1 MNAKTNGSMTTAT
14 GNGLNGHHRKSN
26 GAAHGEGGARSYT
39 LPLRGALSPA
49 ATPDVTTPGSFANA
63 PDLGGAM
70 MFSSPDTP
78 GMPAPSG
85 KTAWDFLP
93 SGWSVVDLGP
103 VGDVSSMRDDP
114 AFVPAPKNPHEQ
126 AWTPSFGVGGGTAN
140 APSSFLDPKSFEP
153 FVDGCVSRDWTGQV
167 ESKNAHVA
175 SHLRVPMSSA
185 KGCANCLGETMMFVE
200 FNTAPGSTKP
210 ARRLRVIYPKGF
222 VPVTQLEHARLGII
236 TPQMQRVAQREPHL
250 TPAMVRDEVAAGRMV
265 IPANVNHLAHK
276 LDPMCIGRASKTKVN
291 ANMGASPVSSGT
303 HEEVEKL
310 KWAEKWGADT
320 VMDLSTGGDLD
331 ATRAAI
337 TSNACVPIG
346 TVPIYSMIIGKK
358 IEDLDWATIEASLHH
373 QAKQGVDYFTIHA
386 GVRKAHL
393 KLVKNRLIGIVSR
406 GGSLL
411 AKWMLVHNQE
421 NIMYTRWEEI
431 CDILREYDVTF
442 SIGDGL
448 RPGGLADATDA
459 AQLAELETLGELT
472 ERAWRRGVQVMIE
485 GPGHVP
491 FDQIEYNAKL
501 QRALCHG
508 APFYVLGPLVT
519 DMFPGY
525 DHITSC
531 IGATSIAY
539 HGAAMLCYVTPKEH
553 VGLPKK
559 DDVKQGCIAYKIA
572 AHAADVA
579 LGIPGSRT
587 RDDEL
592 TKARAALNWEK
603 HFELSFDPD
612 TARAYHDEDLDVD
625 TDFCAMC
632 GHDWCSV
639 RISKE
644 IQEFASGKAEGFE
657 RVGAGGK
664 LGAPVKS
671 AALTP
676 EQQEILS
683 KRGVLSPDEIH
694 KLASKTKKVLGAE
707 KIGEK
712 ASCHSDYV
720 DPETAKRVQSEK
732 LGGGVMVQLDVR
744 PALGIAKEDRVV

>member
-1 MNAKTNGSMTTAT
+1 
-14 GNGLNGHHRKSN
+14 
-26 GAAHGEGGARSYT
+26 
-39 LPLRGALSPA
+39 
-49 ATPDVTTPGSFANA
+49 
-63 PDLGGAM
+63 
-70 MFSSPDTP
+70 
-78 GMPAPSG
+78 
-85 KTAWDFLP
+85 
-93 SGWSVVDLGP
+93 
-103 VGDVSSMRDDP
+103 
-114 AFVPAPKNPHEQ
+114 
-126 AWTPSFGVGGGTAN
+126 
-140 APSSFLDPKSFEP
+140 
-153 FVDGCVSRDWTGQV
+153 
-167 ESKNAHVA
+167 
-175 SHLRVPMSSA
+175 
-185 KGCANCLGETMMFVE
+185 MFVE

-210 ARRLRVIYPKGF
+210 ARRLRVIYPKSF

-579 LGIPGSRT
+579 LGIPGTRT

-694 KLASKTKKVLGAE
+694 KLASKTKKALGAE

>member
-1 MNAKTNGSMTTAT
+1 
-14 GNGLNGHHRKSN
+14 
-26 GAAHGEGGARSYT
+26 
-39 LPLRGALSPA
+39 
-49 ATPDVTTPGSFANA
+49 V
-63 PDLGGAM
+63 
-70 MFSSPDTP
+70 
-78 GMPAPSG
+78 
-85 KTAWDFLP
+85 
-93 SGWSVVDLGP
+93 
-103 VGDVSSMRDDP
+103 
-114 AFVPAPKNPHEQ
+114 
-126 AWTPSFGVGGGTAN
+126 
-140 APSSFLDPKSFEP
+140 
-153 FVDGCVSRDWTGQV
+153 
-167 ESKNAHVA
+167 
-175 SHLRVPMSSA
+175 
-185 KGCANCLGETMMFVE
+185 GCANCLGETHDFVE
-200 FNTAPGSTKP
+200 FNLATG
-210 ARRLRVIYPKGF
+210 RRVRVIYPKNF
-222 VPVTQLEHARLGII
+222 QPRTQLEHARLGIV

-250 TPAMVRDEVAAGRMV
+250 SPAQVRDEIGAGRMV
-265 IPANVNHLAHK
+265 IPANINHLSHS
-276 LDPMCIGRASKTKVN
+276 LDSMCIGRASKTKVN
-291 ANMGASPVSSGT
+291 ANMGASPISSGT

-310 KWAEKWGADT
+310 KWAEKHGADT
-320 VMDLSTGGDLD
+320 VMDLSTGGNLD
-331 ATRAAI
+331 ECRAAI
-337 TSNACVPIG
+337 LQNSCVPIG

-358 IEDLDWATIEASLHH
+358 IEQLDWPTIEASLHH

-393 KLVKNRLIGIVSR
+393 KYVKNRLIGIVSR

-411 AKWMLVHNQE
+411 AKWMLVHNDE
-421 NIMYTRWEEI
+421 NIMYTRWDDI
-431 CDILREYDVTF
+431 CHILREYDVTF

-448 RPGGLADATDA
+448 RPGGMADATDD
-459 AQLAELETLGELT
+459 AQLSELETLGELT
-472 ERAWRRGVQVMIE
+472 ERAWRFGVQVMIE

-491 FDQIEYNAKL
+491 FDQIEYNAKI
-501 QRALCHG
+501 QRKLCHG

-531 IGATSIAY
+531 IGATSMAY

-553 VGLPKK
+553 LGLPKK

-579 LGIPGSRT
+579 LGIPGTRD

-644 IQEFASGKAEGFE
+644 IQEFASGKADGFE
-657 RVGAGGK
+657 RVGTNGK

-676 EQQEILS
+676 EQQAILE

-694 KLASKTKKVLGAE
+694 KLAAKTKQAVATASERATQETADTKDKL
-707 KIGEK
+707 
-712 ASCHSDYV
+712 SCHSDYV
-720 DPETAKRVQSEK
+720 DADTAQRLQEEK
-732 LGGGVMVQLDVR
+732 LGKGVLVQLDVR

>member
-1 MNAKTNGSMTTAT
+1 MATSSHGSNGSSKVSTDSASESKFRPPNF
-14 GNGLNGHHRKSN
+14 GASN
-26 GAAHGEGGARSYT
+26 PGR
-39 LPLRGALSPA
+39 
-49 ATPDVTTPGSFANA
+49 TPNVTTPGSFANA
-63 PDLGGAM
+63 PDIGGPR

-78 GMPAPSG
+78 GMPAPSE

-93 SGWSVVDLGP
+93 EGWTVETLDDSVP
-103 VGDVSSMRDDP
+103 YAS
-114 AFVPAPKNPHEQ
+114 VPHA
-126 AWTPSFGVGGGTAN
+126 TM
-140 APSSFLDPKSFEP
+140 PSSPSTLAFADARGL
-153 FVDGCVSRDWTGQV
+153 VR
-167 ESKNAHVA
+167 
-175 SHLRVPMSSA
+175 RV
-185 KGCANCLGETMMFVE
+185 T
-200 FNTAPGSTKP
+200 
-210 ARRLRVIYPKGF
+210 YPRGF
-222 VPVTQLEHARLGII
+222 VPITQLEYARLGII
-236 TPQMQRVAQREPHL
+236 TPQMARVAEREPHL
-250 TPAMVRDEVAAGRMV
+250 TATQVRDEIAAGRMV
-265 IPANVNHLAHK
+265 IPANINHLNYK
-276 LDPMCIGRASKTKVN
+276 LDPMAIGRASKTKVN

-303 HEEVEKL
+303 DEEVEKL
-310 KWAEKWGADT
+310 QWAERWGADT

-331 ATRAAI
+331 ACRDAI
-337 TSNACVPIG
+337 IRNSTVPIG

-358 IEDLDWATIEASLHH
+358 IDDLDWPTIEASLHH

-386 GVRKAHL
+386 GVRRAHL
-393 KLVKNRLIGIVSR
+393 KHVKNRLIGIVSR

-411 AKWMLVHNQE
+411 AKWMLVHSQE
-421 NIMYTRWEEI
+421 NIMYTRWDDI
-431 CDILREYDVTF
+431 CKILRQYDVTF

-459 AQLAELETLGELT
+459 AQIAELETLGELT
-472 ERAWRRGVQVMIE
+472 ERAWRHGVQVMIE

-491 FDQIEYNAKL
+491 FDQIEWNAKV
-501 QRALCHG
+501 QRTLCHG

-531 IGATSIAY
+531 IGATAMAY

-553 VGLPKK
+553 LGLPKK

-579 LGIPGSRT
+579 LGIPGTRD

-644 IQEFASGKAEGFE
+644 IQEFMSGKAEGFE
-657 RVGAGGK
+657 RVGANGK
-664 LGAPVKS
+664 LGAPIKS

-676 EQQEILS
+676 EQARILES
-683 KRGVLSPDEIH
+683 RGVLAPEEIH
-694 KLASKTKKVLGAE
+694 KLANKTKKAVGADAA
-707 KIGEK
+707 K
-712 ASCHSDYV
+712 ATCHSDYV
-720 DPETAKRVQSEK
+720 DPETAKQMQ
-732 LGGGVMVQLDVR
+732 GGVMVQVDVR

>member
-1 MNAKTNGSMTTAT
+1 MIAHSNSSPVSRL
-14 GNGLNGHHRKSN
+14 GLPTY
-26 GAAHGEGGARSYT
+26 GAANPGNTTG
-39 LPLRGALSPA
+39 
-49 ATPDVTTPGSFANA
+49 VTTPGSFALKS
-63 PDLGGAM
+63 DVGGPL
-70 MFSSPDTP
+70 MFASPDTP
-78 GMPAPSG
+78 GMPAPSP

-93 SGWSVVDLGP
+93 EGWSVVDLGP
-103 VGDVSSMRDDP
+103 SLDAS
-114 AFVPAPKNPHEQ
+114 VPHAPM
-126 AWTPSFGVGGGTAN
+126 
-140 APSSFLDPKSFEP
+140 PSSPSI
-153 FVDGCVSRDWTGQV
+153 
-167 ESKNAHVA
+167 A
-175 SHLRVPMSSA
+175 
-185 KGCANCLGETMMFVE
+185 CANCLGDSHRFAE
-200 FNTAPGSTKP
+200 FDTAKG
-210 ARRLRVIYPKGF
+210 RRLRVIYPKGF
-222 VPVTQLEHARLGII
+222 IPVTQLESARIGIV
-236 TPQMQRVAQREPHL
+236 TPQMKRVAERESHFDTLFPGRS
-250 TPAMVRDEVAAGRMV
+250 AVAVRDEVAAGRLV
-265 IPANVNHLAHK
+265 IPANINHLRHK
-276 LDPMCIGRASKTKVN
+276 LDPMAIGRASKTKVN

-303 HEEVEKL
+303 DEEVEKL

-337 TSNACVPIG
+337 IQNATVPIG

-358 IEDLDWATIEASLHH
+358 IEDLDWPTIEASLHH

-386 GVRKAHL
+386 GVRRGHL
-393 KLVKNRLIGIVSR
+393 KYVKNRLIGIVSR

-431 CDILREYDVTF
+431 CDILRQYDVTF

-448 RPGGLADATDA
+448 RPGGLADATDD

-472 ERAWRRGVQVMIE
+472 ERAWRKGVQVMIE

-491 FDQIEYNAKL
+491 FDQIEFNAKI
-501 QRALCHG
+501 QRTLCHG

-531 IGATSIAY
+531 IGATSMAY

-553 VGLPKK
+553 LGLPKK

-579 LGIPGSRT
+579 LGIPGTRD

-644 IQEFASGKAEGFE
+644 IQEFASGKADGFE
-657 RVGAGGK
+657 RIGANGK
-664 LGAPVKS
+664 PGAPVKS
-671 AALTP
+671 AALSP
-676 EQQEILS
+676 EQQEILA

-694 KLASKTKKVLGAE
+694 KLASKTKKAMSGTGLPHGVSHGNHPIAQKGDATSKL
-707 KIGEK
+707 
-712 ASCHSDYV
+712 SCHSDYV
-720 DPETAKRVQSEK
+720 DPDTAKQMIEQKAGREV
-732 LGGGVMVQLDVR
+732 LVPLDVR

>member
-1 MNAKTNGSMTTAT
+1 MSTTNARFVPPMHGAMNP
-14 GNGLNGHHRKSN
+14 GN
-26 GAAHGEGGARSYT
+26 
-39 LPLRGALSPA
+39 
-49 ATPDVTTPGSFANA
+49 TPSVTTPGSFALRH
-63 PDLGGAM
+63 DVGGPLSFA
-70 MFSSPDTP
+70 SPDTP
-78 GMPAPSG
+78 GMPAPSE

-93 SGWSVVDLGP
+93 EGWSVRTMP
-103 VGDVSSMRDDP
+103 
-114 AFVPAPKNPHEQ
+114 E
-126 AWTPSFGVGGGTAN
+126 GTALDEYCDT
-140 APSSFLDPKSFEP
+140 ACFEGDHPSATF
-153 FVDGCVSRDWTGQV
+153 RTARGQILEV
-167 ESKNAHVA
+167 
-175 SHLRVPMSSA
+175 R
-185 KGCANCLGETMMFVE
+185 
-200 FNTAPGSTKP
+200 
-210 ARRLRVIYPKGF
+210 YPRGF
-222 VPVTQLEHARLGII
+222 APVTQLEWARLGRV
-236 TPQMQRVAQREPHL
+236 TAQMRRVAEREPHFETL
-250 TPAMVRDEVAAGRMV
+250 FPGHGAEAVRDEVAAGRLV
-265 IPANVNHLAHK
+265 IPANINHLKYK
-276 LDPMCIGRASKTKVN
+276 LDPMAIGRASRTKVN

-303 HEEVEKL
+303 DEEVEKL
-310 KWAEKWGADT
+310 RWAEKWGADT

-331 ATRAAI
+331 ACRDAI
-337 TSNACVPIG
+337 IRNSTVPIG

-373 QAKQGVDYFTIHA
+373 QAQQGVDYFTIHA
-386 GVRKAHL
+386 GVRRAHL
-393 KLVKNRLIGIVSR
+393 KHVKNRLIGIVSR

-421 NIMYTRWEEI
+421 NIMYTRWDDI
-431 CDILREYDVTF
+431 CKILRQYDVTF

-459 AQLAELETLGELT
+459 AQIAELETLGELT
-472 ERAWRRGVQVMIE
+472 ERAWRHGVQVMIE

-491 FDQIEYNAKL
+491 FDQIEWNAKV
-501 QRALCHG
+501 QRTLCHG

-531 IGATSIAY
+531 IGATAMAY

-553 VGLPKK
+553 LGLPKK

-579 LGIPGSRT
+579 LGIPGTRD

-632 GHDWCSV
+632 GHAWCSV

-657 RVGAGGK
+657 RVGANGK

-671 AALTP
+671 GALTA
-676 EQQEILS
+676 EQQEILA

-694 KLASKTKKVLGAE
+694 KLASKTKQAMKQASGRQAIEASSAAE
-707 KIGEK
+707 SKL
-712 ASCHSDYV
+712 SCHSDYV
-720 DPETAKRVQSEK
+720 DPETAKRVQAEK
-732 LGGGVMVQLDVR
+732 AGREVLVPLDVR